1 MKIELLRISYWL
13 KAYMRKFTT
22 GLPQYVLYPHQVGH
36 PRNNHYRNL
45 RIFASFQNN
54 FSNVGLKH
62 FVVLNLFS
70 ITPPLSNCP
79 LFQAPLDVDK

>member
-22 GLPQYVLYPHQVGH
+22 GLPQYVLYPHQVRH

-45 RIFASFQNN
+45 
-54 FSNVGLKH
+54 
-62 FVVLNLFS
+62 
-70 ITPPLSNCP
+70 
-79 LFQAPLDVDK
+79 